1 MKYLVLWKI
10 KGLREYCFFFFFFF
24 FTLHKRN
31 PNEIRIGM
39 KILLVYQIKV
49 IKQAYLSLENS
60 ILSNTVKI
68 EDGYLIGIKEKLLR
82 NEILFQ

>member
-10 KGLREYCFFFFFFF
+10 KGLREYCFFFFVFF